1 VAFPQKL
8 VNEGEEV
15 ILDLRPHWWY
25 MAKSTLA
32 LLAAIAL
39 GVVVASQLDGDSGV
53 NDGVRWGSVILI
65 VGGLLWFG
73 ARYAKWV
80 TTNFVVTSD
89 RVIFRVGVVAKK
101 GMEIP
106 LERINTVFFNQSIFE
121 RMIGAGDVAIE
132 SGGETGKETF
142 SDIRKPAVVQH
153 EIYRQMEANNTRM
166 YAGRQGVGATA
177 PAAAPAAVADHL
189 SVPQQIEK
197 LDELRQR
204 GVLTDAEFAEKKAE
218 LLRRM

>member
-121 RMIGAGDVAIE
+121 RLIGCGDVAIE

-204 GVLTDAEFAEKKAE
+204 GVLTEAEFAEKKAE

>member
-1 VAFPQKL
+1 MAFPQKL

-121 RMIGAGDVAIE
+121 RMIGCGDVAIE

-177 PAAAPAAVADHL
+177 PAAPAAVADHL
-189 SVPQQIEK
+189 TVPQQIEK

-204 GVLTDAEFAEKKAE
+204 GVLTEAEFAEKKAE

>member
-1 VAFPQKL
+1 VAFPSKL
-8 VNEGEEV
+8 VNDGEEV
-15 ILDLRPHWWY
+15 VLDLRPHWWY

-32 LLAAIAL
+32 LLAAIAI

-53 NDGVRWGSVILI
+53 NDGVRWGAVILI

-73 ARYAKWV
+73 GRYVKWV
-80 TTNFVVTSD
+80 TTNFVVTTD
-89 RVIFRVGVVAKK
+89 RVIFREGVFAKK

-121 RMIGAGDVAIE
+121 RVLGAGDVAIE

-142 SDIRKPAVVQH
+142 SDIRKPSVVQH

-166 YAGRQGVGATA
+166 YAGRQGVGTTT
-177 PAAAPAAVADHL
+177 PAAAGGDHL
-189 SVPQQIEK
+189 SVPLQLEK

-204 GVLTDAEFAEKKAE
+204 GVLTEAEFAEKKAE